1 MIEVV
6 NDQDESKKIDVP
18 VNIYDGGQYPCKDTP
33 KSSPTTHVTE
43 TSFLRVLD
51 PPDLF
56 GTIYIFDNFFTYIHN
71 LDFVFCNKF
80 SLKKLKESRVSSI
93 FTFSL
98 FSKTA
103 RKKCALKHLP

>member
-6 NDQDESKKIDVP
+6 DDQDESKKIDVL

-33 KSSPTTHVTE
+33 KSSPTTNVTE
-43 TSFLRVLD
+43 TSILRVLD

-71 LDFVFCNKF
+71 LEF
-80 SLKKLKESRVSSI
+80 SFLQQIFPKKVKRVQS
-93 FTFSL
+93 
-98 FSKTA
+98 
-103 RKKCALKHLP
+103 